1 MRSIITFVFLLILG
15 ITTMEAKQDLKID
28 MKEAKA
34 LGNELRR
41 ELDEMFKYEK
51 LLSQDDLLPDA
62 LKGKQFDD
70 ANLTSSPLALD
81 IESLLKES
89 NAEDIDEAEDYL
101 QMSAQIID
109 ELDNEDKALEVA
121 HEYREETCVESF
133 SNVYRLKEIR
143 EVQIIPAVTE
153 TRFSCPSHT
162 AILTAKF
169 NTKKSINEL
178 QEKIA
183 KHTGSNIEIL
193 SQQVNGRNVIV
204 TYKHKDP
211 SIKEANN
218 LNKIYTHSQGCFGA
232 KKETITLKNQE
243 EIINWHPEN
252 PEQLKYLQDE
262 ATCHL
267 MDQSY
272 ADADIRY
279 QVWHCEAG
287 TSEKCQAIRDAG
299 GILKEKTCFQED
311 SEGNCLKYLKTFSFE
326 SRKPIEK
333 EYFLDDEELFN
344 LEDFETESEADGFFG
359 WVLSKLATA
368 FQSASS
374 AGEDSKK
381 KDPMKSEVFPGKEMK
396 CRKSCS
402 TDMMFDCCGRDSG
415 DFANGKC
422 TIDEEMLLQKRLE
435 KKCHYIGTKDLKF
448 GLEKEQVYICYPDII
463 SRVIQE
469 GAHQQLGIQWGDAKE
484 PNKKGV
490 ILEQLLGLD
499 FGQMDFSDFE
509 VAIKKKVDADISNIQ
524 KQIQSIVDSLRP
536 ETAKSQT
543 ESLLR
548 EDMKK
553 CFD

>member
-1 MRSIITFVFLLILG
+1 MRYIIIFVFLLILG
-15 ITTMEAKQDLKID
+15 ITTIEANQDIKID
-28 MKEAKA
+28 MKEAKD

-41 ELDEMFKYEK
+41 ELDEMFKAET
-51 LLSQDDLLPDA
+51 LLSQDDLLPDSQ
-62 LKGKQFDD
+62 KGKQF
-70 ANLTSSPLALD
+70 NGNNQTSTPLALE
-81 IESLLKES
+81 IEALLKES
-89 NAEDIDEAEDYL
+89 KAEDIDEAEDYL

-109 ELDNEDKALEVA
+109 EIDNDDEPLEVA
-121 HEYREETCVESF
+121 HEYREETCVESL

-143 EVQIIPAVTE
+143 EIQIIPAVTE

-193 SQQVNGRNVIV
+193 NQQVNGRNVIV
-204 TYKHKDP
+204 TYKHKD
-211 SIKEANN
+211 SAIKEANN

-243 EIINWHPEN
+243 EIITWHPEN
-252 PEQLKYLQDE
+252 PEQLKYLQGE
-262 ATCHL
+262 ANCHL

-272 ADADIRY
+272 ADADNRY

-299 GILKEKTCFQED
+299 GILKEKICLQED

-333 EYFLDDEELFN
+333 EYFLDGAELFN

-359 WVLSKLATA
+359 WVLSKLSIA

-374 AGEDSKK
+374 AGEDVKE

-402 TDMMFDCCGRDSG
+402 TKDIFDCCGRDSG
-415 DFANGKC
+415 DFASGKC
-422 TIDEEMLLQKRLE
+422 TPDEEMLLQKRLE

-469 GAHQQLGIQWGDAKE
+469 GAHQQLGIPWGEAKE

-499 FGQMDFSDFE
+499 FDQMDFSDFE
-509 VAIKKKVDADISNIQ
+509 VAIKKKVDADIPNIQ
-524 KQIQSIVDSLRP
+524 KKIESTVDSLRP
-536 ETAKSQT
+536 EAAKSQT